1 MIKEIKIQYKGL
13 TLLVLGDYIKGAG
26 WINDIDPPEED
37 EFWINE
43 YNVTEYNT
51 IDDLRDFI
59 LSNSSINDVEIERI
73 CIEKCKE

>member
-1 MIKEIKIQYKGL
+1 MIKEIKIEYKGL

-37 EFWINE
+37 EFWINK